1 MKFHHVSGASHLLRR
16 LRHIDSVRSASLRKY
31 LVNDPPAGSRS
42 RIAWLR
48 DGIRQLVDTR
58 GFRYTTMTLI
68 VLNAIALG
76 FETSPSVMAVVGEEL
91 RIFDRIVITIFCIE
105 IGLRIVARGL
115 RFFLDPWGIFDFTI
129 VAITLAPAADSLLV
143 LRALRV
149 LRVLRVVSAI
159 PRLRRVV
166 GALLHAVP
174 GVAAIGVLLL
184 LIFYVYAVITTN
196 LFGPAFPAWFG
207 TIGDSMFSLFQIMTL
222 ESWSMGIVRPI
233 LQQYSWAWIVFVS
246 FIVIS
251 SFTVL
256 NLFIAIVID
265 SMQTMHAEERTAT
278 SMRAENEAAEPDSV
292 LQELRSLRK
301 ELAEFRDAHR
311 N

>member
-1 MKFHHVSGASHLLRR
+1 MKFQNLSGVSHWLRLREHADAAVSPHHHGRAGRGIGGDGTAAGIRDKIRR
-16 LRHIDSVRSASLRKY
+16 LVDA
-31 LVNDPPAGSRS
+31 PA
-42 RIAWLR
+42 
-48 DGIRQLVDTR
+48 
-58 GFRYTTMTLI
+58 FRATAMTVI

-76 FETSPSVMAVVGEEL
+76 LETSSTVTAAIGRELHVFDQVV
-91 RIFDRIVITIFCIE
+91 IAIFCVE
-105 IGLRIVARGL
+105 IGLRIVARGP
-115 RFFLDPWGIFDFTI
+115 RFFRDPWGLFDFI
-129 VAITLAPAADSLLV
+129 VVAITLAPANDSLLI

-174 GVAAIGVLLL
+174 GVAAIAVLLL

-196 LFGPAFPAWFG
+196 LFGTAYPAWFG
-207 TIGDSMFSLFQIMTL
+207 TIGASMFSLFQIMTL

-233 LQQYSWAWIVFVS
+233 LQQFPWAWTVFVS
-246 FIVIS
+246 FIVVS

-265 SMQTMHAEERTAT
+265 SMQTIHSSEQGGSTSRPERDPAD
-278 SMRAENEAAEPDSV
+278 SEPV
-292 LQELRSLRK
+292 LQELRALRK
-301 ELAEFRDAHR
+301 EFAEFRAR
-311 N
+311 YPG

>member
-1 MKFHHVSGASHLLRR
+1 MKFQSLASVSHLLRR
-16 LRHIDSVRSASLRKY
+16 REYGESA
-31 LVNDPPAGSRS
+31 VPACPQGDAETETGQGG
-42 RIAWLR
+42 RIAGFR
-48 DGIRQLVDTR
+48 DAIRRLVDAPL
-58 GFRYTTMTLI
+58 FRVTAMTAI

-76 FETSPSVMAVVGEEL
+76 LETSPTVMAAVGREL
-91 RIFDRIVITIFCIE
+91 HVFDQIVITIFCIE
-105 IGLRIVARGL
+105 ISLRIVARGL
-115 RFFLDPWGIFDFTI
+115 RFFRDPWGVFDFAV
-129 VAITLAPAADSLLV
+129 VAITLAPASDSLLI

-166 GALLHAVP
+166 GALLHAIP

-196 LFGPAFPAWFG
+196 LFGAAYPAWFG

-222 ESWSMGIVRPI
+222 ESWSMGIVRPL
-233 LQQYSWAWIVFVS
+233 LQQFPWAWIVFVS
-246 FIVIS
+246 FIIVS

-265 SMQTMHAEERTAT
+265 SMQTMHADE
-278 SMRAENEAAEPDSV
+278 SRASVSGSLRSPTESEPI
-292 LQELRSLRK
+292 LQELRALRR
-301 ELAEFRDAHR
+301 EFAEFRAQHPR
-311 N
+311 

>member
-1 MKFHHVSGASHLLRR
+1 MKFQNLTGVSHLLRHR
-16 LRHIDSVRSASLRKY
+16 ERADAVVPPHLHESAETGTDRES
-31 LVNDPPAGSRS
+31 PA
-42 RIAWLR
+42 A
-48 DGIRQLVDTR
+48 GIRDKIRRLVDAPA
-58 GFRYTTMTLI
+58 FHVTTMTVI

-76 FETSPSVMAVVGEEL
+76 LETSPTVTAAIGPQLHV
-91 RIFDRIVITIFCIE
+91 FDQIVITIFCIE

-115 RFFLDPWGIFDFTI
+115 RFFRDPWGLFDFAV
-129 VAITLAPAADSLLV
+129 VAITLAPASDSLLI

-174 GVAAIGVLLL
+174 GVAAIAVLLL

-196 LFGPAFPAWFG
+196 LFGAAYPDWFG
-207 TIGDSMFSLFQIMTL
+207 TIGESMFSLFQIMTL

-233 LQQYSWAWIVFVS
+233 LQQFPWAWTVFVS
-246 FIVIS
+246 FIIVS

-265 SMQTMHAEERTAT
+265 SMQTIHSGEQDASGTRPAGKPAD
-278 SMRAENEAAEPDSV
+278 SEPV
-292 LQELRSLRK
+292 LEELRALRR
-301 ELAEFRDAHR
+301 EFAEFRARHPG
-311 N
+311 

>member
-1 MKFHHVSGASHLLRR
+1 MKFQNLTGVSHLLRR
-16 LRHIDSVRSASLRKY
+16 REHADAVVPPRPHGSAGTETGRES
-31 LVNDPPAGSRS
+31 PA
-42 RIAWLR
+42 A
-48 DGIRQLVDTR
+48 GIRDRIRRLVDAPA
-58 GFRYTTMTLI
+58 FHATTMTVI

-76 FETSPSVMAVVGEEL
+76 LETAPTVTAAIGPQLHV
-91 RIFDRIVITIFCIE
+91 FDQIVITLFCVE
-105 IGLRIVARGL
+105 IGLRIIARGF
-115 RFFLDPWGIFDFTI
+115 RFFRDPWGLFDFAV
-129 VAITLAPAADSLLV
+129 VAITLAPASDSLLI

-174 GVAAIGVLLL
+174 GVAAIAVLLL

-196 LFGPAFPAWFG
+196 LFGVAYPDWFG
-207 TIGDSMFSLFQIMTL
+207 TIGESMFSLFQIMTL

-233 LQQYSWAWIVFVS
+233 LQQFPWAWTVFVS
-246 FIVIS
+246 FIIVS

-265 SMQTMHAEERTAT
+265 SMQTIHSSEQDASA
-278 SMRAENEAAEPDSV
+278 SKSAGNPADSEPV
-292 LQELRSLRK
+292 LEELRALRR
-301 ELAEFRDAHR
+301 EFAEFRARHPG
-311 N
+311 

>member
-1 MKFHHVSGASHLLRR
+1 MKFQNLSGVSHLLRR
-16 LRHIDSVRSASLRKY
+16 REQTDAAVPSRPQGSAGTAAGRD
-31 LVNDPPAGSRS
+31 NPA
-42 RIAWLR
+42 A
-48 DGIRQLVDTR
+48 GIRDKIRWLVDAPA
-58 GFRYTTMTLI
+58 FRATAMTVI

-76 FETSPSVMAVVGEEL
+76 LETSPTVKAVIGSQLHV
-91 RIFDRIVITIFCIE
+91 FDQIVIAIFCVE
-105 IGLRIVARGL
+105 IGLRIIARGL
-115 RFFLDPWGIFDFTI
+115 RFFRDPWGIFDFI
-129 VAITLAPAADSLLV
+129 VVAVTLAPASDSLLI

-174 GVAAIGVLLL
+174 GVAAIAVLLL

-196 LFGPAFPAWFG
+196 LFGTAYPVWFG
-207 TIGDSMFSLFQIMTL
+207 TIGESMFSLFQIMTL

-233 LQQYSWAWIVFVS
+233 LQQFPWAWTVFVS
-246 FIVIS
+246 FIIVS

-265 SMQTMHAEERTAT
+265 SMQTIHSSEQDASASRPVRNPADP
-278 SMRAENEAAEPDSV
+278 EPV
-292 LQELRSLRK
+292 LQELRALRK
-301 ELAEFRDAHR
+301 EFAEFRARHQG
-311 N
+311 